1 MRRGICLLNPISYSL
16 KRDTIADRFA
26 EYSCQI
32 SSFII
37 VDGCEA
43 VTVEADDDV
52 YAFDAFDI
60 VIDVIAVGITID
72 KSNGTLNKLT
82 VRIYE
87 IFYLGNGKLITK
99 SRKRFT

>member
-1 MRRGICLLNPISYSL
+1 M
-16 KRDTIADRFA
+16 
-26 EYSCQI
+26 
-32 SSFII
+32 
-37 VDGCEA
+37 
-43 VTVEADDDV
+43 TVEADDNV

-87 IFYLGNGKLITK
+87 IFYLGNGKLIT
-99 SRKRFT
+99 